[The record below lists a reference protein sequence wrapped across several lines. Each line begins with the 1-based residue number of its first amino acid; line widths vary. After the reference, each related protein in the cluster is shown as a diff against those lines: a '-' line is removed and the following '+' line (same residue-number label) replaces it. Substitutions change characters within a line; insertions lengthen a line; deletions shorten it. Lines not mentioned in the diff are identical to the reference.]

1 MDILERAF
9 LGTAAVGV
17 VILVVLTSLLAVG
30 PDPVPARAL
39 QALNG
44 FDPAAALTGDLA
56 RADRR

>member
-9 LGTAAVGV
+9 LGTAAAGV
-17 VILVVLTSLLAVG
+17 VILVALTSLLGVG
-30 PDPVPARAL
+30 PDPVPASVL

-56 RADRR
+56 RADHR

>member
-1 MDILERAF
+1 

-30 PDPVPARAL
+30 PNPVRASVL